1 MRIDRNKSVLC
12 DQDIIKEINIGNI
25 ILFDPNND
33 CIKNIQNCSVDITL
47 GNHYFSN
54 DNVIPF
60 LNPWNETHIK
70 NYWGD
75 YKLAHF
81 VTTPEEAQQ
90 FGLNIGEQ
98 YILLKPNESILGHT
112 REFIGGLNNITT
124 MIKAR
129 SSMGRSNITICRDAG
144 WGDIGFISRWTLE
157 ITNNNTCPL
166 ILPVG
171 KRIGQLIFFYTGTP
185 NKPYEGKYQNELK
198 SLTTNGD
205 STFNKNTV
213 NMDYIVNNWNPNLM
227 LPKAFND
234 L

>member
-12 DQDIIKEINIGNI
+12 DQDIIKEINLGNI

-33 CIKNIQNCSVDITL
+33 CTKNIQNCSVDITL
-47 GNHYFSN
+47 GNFYFSN
-54 DNVIPF
+54 DNIIPV

-70 NYWGD
+70 NYWGN
-75 YKLAHF
+75 YKVAN
-81 VTTPEEAQQ
+81 VVKTKEEVKLY
-90 FGLNIGEQ
+90 GLNIGDE
-98 YILLKPNESILGHT
+98 YILLNPNESILGHT

-171 KRIGQLIFFYTGTP
+171 KRIGQIIFFYTGIP
-185 NKPYEGKYQNELK
+185 NKQYEGKYQ
-198 SLTTNGD
+198 T
-205 STFNKNTV
+205 KNTPLI
-213 NMDYIVNNWNPNLM
+213 NESSKIDIKSIVDNWNPNLM
-227 LPKAFND
+227 LPKAYND